1 MKMVDKTRTLVDQI
15 VDGNNV
21 EAGENFK
28 SVMQDCLLEVV
39 HQGFYKLGFFYFH
52 SHLCLAHHQ
61 LKRNLMHSKELELD
75 Y

>member
-28 SVMQDCLLEVV
+28 SVMQDKQLD
-39 HQGFYKLGFFYFH
+39 
-52 SHLCLAHHQ
+52 AID
-61 LKRNLMHSKELELD
+61 LKRVETQLD
-75 Y
+75 WLNQEEKIEKG

>member
-28 SVMQDCLLEVV
+28 SVMQDKQLD
-39 HQGFYKLGFFYFH
+39 
-52 SHLCLAHHQ
+52 AID
-61 LKRNLMHSKELELD
+61 LKRVEMQLD
-75 Y
+75 WMNNNEQQEGQYK